1 MTEHRLHNVVLA
13 RLEAIANAEKI
24 TRAELAA
31 LSREL
36 LIYVPDTQDIGIVNR
51 LLGVLTPVNKR
62 TAILYFGH
70 FLPWE
75 KENDADGNFSRFGKK
90 MLGEKKVKR
99 KEQAIADWL
108 TDEANTIWTWAD
120 ENIQIDKKKDFKG
133 GIVRAIKQALA
144 GDEKTETPALDPM
157 DVMAAIFEGGMTLDA
172 MLAAVEK
179 RQAEIAAAQAE
190 ADKMNAPSDDAAQAE
205 ADKMQAPSEDAA
217 MPGEGEDAAAA

>member
-13 RLEAIANAEKI
+13 RLEAIASAEKI

-62 TAILYFGH
+62 AAILYFGH

-75 KENDADGNFSRFGKK
+75 KENDADGNFARFGKK
-90 MLGEKKVKR
+90 MLGEKKIKR

-108 TDEANTIWTWAD
+108 GDESNTIWTWAD
-120 ENIQIDKKKDFKG
+120 DNIQMDKKKDFKG
-133 GIVRAIKQALA
+133 GIIRAVKQALA
-144 GDEKTETPALDPM
+144 GDEKTDTPALDPM
-157 DVMAAIFEGGMTLDA
+157 EVMQAIFEGGMTLEA

-179 RQAEIAAAQAE
+179 RQAEMAAAQEQADGVKDE
-190 ADKMNAPSDDAAQAE
+190 ADTSD
-205 ADKMQAPSEDAA
+205 A
-217 MPGEGEDAAAA
+217 MPGEQAAA